1 MKNSGNNLDSG
12 YAMVLANLEEKLAN
26 IEAERLAVEAKANAL
41 RESIA
46 SFKKLIA
53 VESGEVVFSQSDD
66 VIVPKRAF
74 KGMGTIDAIEK
85 YLRIAKT
92 GRTARQIADGLR
104 EGGLETTS
112 QHLTSNV
119 RTSLKRIGKSRGFV
133 QRGNSWWLA
142 EWPHTPKEQ
151 EVNGNDESLEFVF
164 EDGE

>member
-1 MKNSGNNLDSG
+1 MKNSGNNVDSG
-12 YAMVLANLEEKLAN
+12 YTMVLANLEEKLAN
-26 IEAERLAVEAKANAL
+26 IEADRLAIEAKEKAL

-74 KGMGTIDAIEK
+74 KGMGMIDAVEK
-85 YLRIAKT
+85 YLRMAKT
-92 GRTARQIADGLR
+92 GRTVRQIADGLR
-104 EGGLETTS
+104 EGGLETKSKHFTS
-112 QHLTSNV
+112 TI
-119 RTSLKRIGKSRGFV
+119 RTSLKRIGQSHGIIH
-133 QRGNSWWLA
+133 RGNSWWLA

-151 EVNGNDESLEFVF
+151 EVNEEDESLEFVF